1 MLKTVIAAAALSL
14 LALAPAHAAEKAKST
29 SQHAPSAAQLAQR
42 QRMKDC
48 NAKAGT
54 DKLMGAERKAFMK
67 QCLSKAGHAAAMA
80 KGHAAASAGKMAQ
93 RERMKTCNAQAKTD
107 KLAGAKRKAFMKQ
120 CLSNSK

>member
-1 MLKTVIAAAALSL
+1 MQFVEHNAKIGVDARGSVANSRFERKGEVMLKTVIAAAALSL

-67 QCLSKAGHAAAMA
+67 QCLS
-80 KGHAAASAGKMAQ
+80 
-93 RERMKTCNAQAKTD
+93 
-107 KLAGAKRKAFMKQ
+107 
-120 CLSNSK
+120 NSK